1 MIIELRLWN
10 KLQIRDEWGQNNN
23 LIQMALGL
31 QNRLHDLNAW
41 KDR

>member
-1 MIIELRLWN
+1 MSGDKTL
-10 KLQIRDEWGQNNN
+10 N